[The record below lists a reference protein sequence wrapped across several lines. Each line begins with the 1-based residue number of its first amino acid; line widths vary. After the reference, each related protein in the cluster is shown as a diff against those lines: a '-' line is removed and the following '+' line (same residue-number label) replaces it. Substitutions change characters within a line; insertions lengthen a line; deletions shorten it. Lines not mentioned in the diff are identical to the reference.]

1 MVENKSE
8 NSECQHH
15 YLIDSVPVR
24 GYYRG
29 QCCKCGK
36 TGKWPVAAGHNK
48 KNWGR
53 GDYSRRGLS
62 EGDAMNCRELMNM
75 TKMVTNET
83 EMVTNATADQSIR
96 RKNLPD
102 D

>member
-1 MVENKSE
+1 
-8 NSECQHH
+8 
-15 YLIDSVPVR
+15 
-24 GYYRG
+24 
-29 QCCKCGK
+29 
-36 TGKWPVAAGHNK
+36 
-48 KNWGR
+48 
-53 GDYSRRGLS
+53 
-62 EGDAMNCRELMNM
+62 MNCRELMNT